1 METTAAPTASLPRS
15 APSAAALTRRIRAL
29 IAVMIA
35 GLAISGLTAL
45 PLRWEIDILAGLI
58 GPGSA
63 AARVWPDMAVWV
75 GIIRQ
80 TLADVERSYPLM
92 LYGTDWLAFAHIVI
106 AIAFVGPLRDPVR
119 NIWVVEFGMIACV
132 LVFPMALVFGPLRGV
147 PLFWQLIDCSFGV
160 VGLVPLWLARRDILM
175 LERLQQAEAG
185 A

>member
-1 METTAAPTASLPRS
+1 MATALAPAARP
-15 APSAAALTRRIRAL
+15 APSAAALARRIRAL

-35 GLAISGLTAL
+35 GLVISGLTAL

-63 AARVWPDMAVWV
+63 AAQLWPDMAAWV

-80 TLADVERSYPLM
+80 TLAEVERSYPLM

-119 NIWVVEFGMIACV
+119 NIWVIEFGMIACV
-132 LVFPMALVFGPLRGV
+132 LIFPMALAFGPLRGV
-147 PLFWQLIDCSFGV
+147 PLFWQMIDCSFGV
-160 VGLVPLWLARRDILM
+160 VGFVPLWLAQRDILA
-175 LERLQQAEAG
+175 LEKLQRAEVG